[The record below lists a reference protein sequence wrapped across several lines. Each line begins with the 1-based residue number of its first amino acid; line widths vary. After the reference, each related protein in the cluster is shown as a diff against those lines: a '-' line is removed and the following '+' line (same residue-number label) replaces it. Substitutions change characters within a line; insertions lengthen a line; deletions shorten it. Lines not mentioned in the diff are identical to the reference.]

1 MPAWLS
7 GSDSELNEQRLSP
20 GGRWQG
26 AAARVL
32 RSCEAPSWHFGEKS
46 TDLEGSPAPAP
57 LCLQSRA
64 RGPPACW
71 GRSSLARRQQQ
82 VAMKAV
88 RKCRAGAGGAHG
100 ARDHPAGGGA
110 GAEEQ
115 TTCCSKRIQK
125 QSTGHR
131 EQRLHPA
138 ACSKKSRGEKLRLS
152 A

>member
-7 GSDSELNEQRLSP
+7 GSDSELSEQRLSP

-32 RSCEAPSWHFGEKS
+32 RSCEAPSWHFGEKN

-64 RGPPACW
+64 HGLPACW

-88 RKCRAGAGGAHG
+88 RKCRAGAGGGRTEPETTQQAAG
-100 ARDHPAGGGA
+100 LELRSKPPAAQRGSKSKARVTESRGCILLLAAKKAGG
-110 GAEEQ
+110 
-115 TTCCSKRIQK
+115 RN
-125 QSTGHR
+125 
-131 EQRLHPA
+131 
-138 ACSKKSRGEKLRLS
+138 
-152 A
+152 